1 MRALF
6 ILFIFGHILSAQN
19 SDIYKRP
26 FQSKP
31 DFDIDVLH
39 YDINLKI
46 YDHEKTFYGKTSIDF
61 KVLKSK
67 IDTVRFDVETYRVTS
82 VKDDTVSL
90 SFIQADGSV
99 MIIPAS
105 PIYRDETRKYTIS
118 YQSDGKIADPANYNM
133 SGVRVLGLGFFDESE
148 DNPALVQTHS
158 FPEGAR
164 HWFPS
169 NDHPA
174 DKATSKIVTTVR
186 SDWKVLSNGVLK
198 EETTNWKRLANGMR
212 IRAEGSGDSTTYRWD
227 LDLPNSTYL
236 YVMVAGPFEV
246 IQDYHGDIP
255 MSYWVYPKDKKHAD
269 RSFHRT
275 PEIMRFFEKEYGV
288 AYPWPKMDQ
297 ITIPGIGGGA
307 ESTTATILGEKTI
320 HDAKAEKDFPS
331 HWLVAHEAAH
341 QWWGDYVT
349 MGNWHHAWINESF
362 ATYGE
367 YLYSTFQY
375 GEVEGK
381 INLWKKKQSYLNE
394 YRNKYSR
401 PMVHPYWEYPNQN
414 FDSHIYPR
422 GAAVLHM
429 LRQIVGDDTF
439 KEFQEEFLN
448 KFAFG
453 NPTTEDLIN
462 VFNEVAEKDY
472 TWFFKQWVLSA
483 GHPQLDIN
491 TSWKKGELT
500 VAINQTQ
507 IGRKTPTKYYLPTK
521 IALYYKNEVVEKE
534 LIIDRK
540 RSIFRFETK
549 KEPLFVRFDPS
560 DDLLVEVEQNHSF
573 EGLLNKLKR
582 DSVIGRME
590 AARLLKKYIDE
601 PSTVRSL
608 KRVAVHDRSWFV
620 RKAAIQSVSSE
631 LTSKDFLIA
640 FIREK
645 HSQPRRSLVT
655 EMSKYHPSDAVQLIR
670 KYLDKDDSYIVQAE
684 MIRQLGSYG
693 DSSDIKRIE
702 PYVKPWSPRKIMR
715 NAANKSLIQLQEK

>member
-1 MRALF
+1 
-6 ILFIFGHILSAQN
+6 
-19 SDIYKRP
+19 
-26 FQSKP
+26 
-31 DFDIDVLH
+31 
-39 YDINLKI
+39 
-46 YDHEKTFYGKTSIDF
+46 
-61 KVLKSK
+61 
-67 IDTVRFDVETYRVTS
+67 
-82 VKDDTVSL
+82 
-90 SFIQADGSV
+90 
-99 MIIPAS
+99 
-105 PIYRDETRKYTIS
+105 
-118 YQSDGKIADPANYNM
+118 
-133 SGVRVLGLGFFDESE
+133 
-148 DNPALVQTHS
+148 
-158 FPEGAR
+158 
-164 HWFPS
+164 
-169 NDHPA
+169 
-174 DKATSKIVTTVR
+174 
-186 SDWKVLSNGVLK
+186 
-198 EETTNWKRLANGMR
+198 
-212 IRAEGSGDSTTYRWD
+212 
-227 LDLPNSTYL
+227 
-236 YVMVAGPFEV
+236 
-246 IQDYHGDIP
+246 
-255 MSYWVYPKDKKHAD
+255 
-269 RSFHRT
+269 
-275 PEIMRFFEKEYGV
+275 
-288 AYPWPKMDQ
+288 
-297 ITIPGIGGGA
+297 
-307 ESTTATILGEKTI
+307 
-320 HDAKAEKDFPS
+320 
-331 HWLVAHEAAH
+331 
-341 QWWGDYVT
+341 
-349 MGNWHHAWINESF
+349 
-362 ATYGE
+362 
-367 YLYSTFQY
+367 
-375 GEVEGK
+375 
-381 INLWKKKQSYLNE
+381 
-394 YRNKYSR
+394 
-401 PMVHPYWEYPNQN
+401 MVHPYWEYPNQN

-521 IALYYKNEVVEKE
+521 IALFYKNEVVEKE

-631 LTSKDFLIA
+631 LTAKDFLIA

-645 HSQPRRSLVT
+645 HSQPRRSLVA